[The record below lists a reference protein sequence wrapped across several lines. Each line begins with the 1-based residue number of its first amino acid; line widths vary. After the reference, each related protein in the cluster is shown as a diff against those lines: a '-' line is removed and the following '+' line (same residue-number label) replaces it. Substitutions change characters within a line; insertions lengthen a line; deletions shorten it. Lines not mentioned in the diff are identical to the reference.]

1 MDRQGQGATQR
12 VEHDTECDVD
22 DDTPSEMSDLASRAS
37 NSNEADAGA
46 ATDVV
51 AGEVAGDEAGQVDE
65 AGVVDARAAQALRII
80 EALLFA
86 SAEPLDEK
94 TLAERVPDGVDV
106 GPLLEELQAFYRPRG
121 VNLMKFGKAWMFRT
135 APDLS
140 FLMERE
146 RVETRRLSKAA
157 IETLAII
164 AYHQPVSRAE
174 IEDIRGVAVSKGTL
188 DLLMELDWVKPR
200 GRRRVPGRP
209 LTYGTSQDF
218 LEHFGLESINAL
230 PGLDDLKAAG
240 LLEARLPPGFNVP
253 MPTDASEENPDEDL
267 DPVDEEEGDL
277 PEFLDDDGEFVADE
291 ATMAA
296 ETDADDEAEDG
307 ADNWADGGFDGD
319 GTDVADA
326 PDDPD
331 RALD

>member
-1 MDRQGQGATQR
+1 MDRQGQGASQR
-12 VEHDTECDVD
+12 AEHDTECDVD
-22 DDTPSEMSDLASRAS
+22 DETPSEMSDLASRAS
-37 NSNEADAGA
+37 NSNEAGA
-46 ATDVV
+46 
-51 AGEVAGDEAGQVDE
+51 
-65 AGVVDARAAQALRII
+65 VDARMSQALRII

-94 TLAERVPDGVDV
+94 TLAERVPEGVEV

-146 RVETRRLSKAA
+146 KVETRRLSKAA

-209 LTYGTSQDF
+209 LTYGTSQEF

-253 MPTDASEENPDEDL
+253 MPTDVSEENPDEDL
-267 DPVDEEEGDL
+267 DPVDEEEGEL
-277 PEFLDDDGEFVADE
+277 PDFLDDDGEFVADE
-291 ATMAA
+291 LPMAHA
-296 ETDADDEAEDG
+296 PDGATDAGDAADDQLEDG
-307 ADNWADGGFDGD
+307 F
-319 GTDVADA
+319 DVADA
-326 PDDPD
+326 DIGDMADAPDGSDQT
-331 RALD
+331 LG